1 MSPTKACAND
11 YYERTNDFYSSHLQ
25 HERERHYI
33 GTKTLDSEKTQRKES
48 ELTTLVSEVGA
59 GTNTNWKH

>member
-25 HERERHYI
+25 HERERH
-33 GTKTLDSEKTQRKES
+33 
-48 ELTTLVSEVGA
+48 TTLEQ
-59 GTNTNWKH
+59 KHWTVKRPKEKSPS